1 MASSLERQGNTGS
14 DRSTPASLLA
24 SHLID
29 IHSVSEILGVTP
41 RHIQRLVAER
51 RIPYLKIGRFV
62 RFDRA
67 ELSVWLDQHRVDA
80 TRASCCGRTFRR

>member
-1 MASSLERQGNTGS
+1 MSP
-14 DRSTPASLLA
+14 STKPHNPNSEGGKSPAEALTSA
-24 SHLID
+24 LID
-29 IHSVSEILGVTP
+29 IRGVAQVLGVTP

-67 ELSVWLDQHRVDA
+67 ELSVWLDQQ
-80 TRASCCGRTFRR
+80 RRGVRPPGTWR

>member
-1 MASSLERQGNTGS
+1 MATSLEGQNTTFGGS
-14 DRSTPASLLA
+14 SVSPPAPMTELL
-24 SHLID
+24 D
-29 IHSVSEILGVTP
+29 IHGVAEVLSVTP

-67 ELSVWLDQHRVDA
+67 ELSVWLDQQRVGP
-80 TRASCCGRTFRR
+80 TRSSCCGRTVRR

>member
-1 MASSLERQGNTGS
+1 MSASFEAQESTGKGGH
-14 DRSTPASLLA
+14 RPAGAPA

-29 IHSVSEILGVTP
+29 IHGVAEVFGVTP

-67 ELSVWLDQHRVDA
+67 ELSVWLDQQRVEP
-80 TRASCCGRTFRR
+80 TRSSCCGRPVRR

>member
-1 MASSLERQGNTGS
+1 MTASFEAQESTGKGGN
-14 DRSTPASLLA
+14 RPARAPA
-24 SHLID
+24 SHLVD
-29 IHSVSEILGVTP
+29 THGVAEVLGVTP

-67 ELSVWLDQHRVDA
+67 ELSVWLDQQRVEP
-80 TRASCCGRTFRR
+80 TRSSCCGRPVRR